1 MKNMPTYKKWFNGLP
16 VEPTVEVETSTVVE
30 GQIFAFGSASHNQAP
45 PTNGENY
52 DFTETINIPWRE
64 DEQGNPKPILTNL
77 RVSYRVE
84 DWGDVYLDDELL
96 IDLTSREEG
105 VTGQWGGHTA
115 WKKSKS
121 ATIASGE
128 HTLEFSYQN
137 ITMSDPNMNQI
148 ICEYSYKAVVLE
160 SGGKK
165 DPRKC
170 PCSGNTCS
178 PEGGQNPPGSQ
189 GIINNTLD
197 SSSAGTD
204 VVYKVT
210 DDSMVWSCNMGVLRG
225 LGTKLSGR
233 VQLYTDKFDASLAS
247 PAALYYNHPMLA
259 KLIIPEVGVVPGAKL
274 EIHMGDRVIALRYY
288 LDGSIAPI
296 GVDSAGN
303 GRASLTLDASG
314 AVVSV
319 KWQDNSGAAWVFNG
333 SSGELVSYTG
343 PEMVVVDDVSDYLV
357 VKKSTDE
364 THIRQIWSLW
374 DGLMNIEEITT
385 TGYKIRLYT
394 PSKVTGIG
402 EDGYYTV
409 TGINDAFKTFAVTY
423 AESGLTI
430 VETTPGREDYSCTW
444 SKGEDGAWSIAI
456 GSEASEMIT
465 SSRVRT
471 VIEPAETAGFE
482 VWQMV
487 TTVSKGN
494 VPASC
499 VCEVYQNSP
508 MGNLLLTRVEGYGSV
523 AAQTT
528 TFEYDGVGNLIAQIS
543 PNGHKV
549 EYCYDL
555 YGRVIKRSEP
565 WRAGNY
571 KLITDYSYA
580 NTSDSRYSSE
590 ISAITQWLRQDGA
603 TSMTKLSTETHT
615 YSVSNGIKREEIRT
629 TAAGSSH
636 THLEVTE
643 TWTNDAANS
652 LDKGRI
658 RMTQG
663 NNGVQTWYT
672 YESTTSYGAIYT
684 ITTETRVN
692 EEAVAGQSRRTVK
705 FINAA
710 GNTVREEEYI
720 LLTSGTWEKIN
731 GTTHSYNTQNQ
742 LTGSMRDNGRSF
754 SQELSCTGAML
765 WQVDEDGVRTDYT
778 YDSARQLTE
787 ISRSAVYDGEV
798 CVTPETITEFVRD
811 AAGRVTST
819 ITRIG
824 SMTTTSY
831 TVYDLAGRKV
841 SETDLLNRETTT
853 EYSTDG
859 LTTTTTT
866 PSGATLIT
874 TLNTDGSVA
883 HVYGTGQREL
893 YYVYDISGS
902 NVRET
907 VKLADNQT
915 TLSQSI
921 SNGFGESVVEV
932 TASTSGFIYT
942 RNEYNTKG
950 QLTKSYQDTG
960 WNTTPTAA
968 TLFEYDTM
976 GNITKKTLALDET
989 PTSTN
994 SPIEEYSYGAE
1005 SLEDGVYATVI
1016 MTRYNAAGDALTSEQ
1031 KQMIS
1036 ALSTTI
1042 ESKSVSINERNLT
1055 SAQWTAYNGDAKKVT
1070 YSSIPTSTI
1079 TAETVTVDGFVVS
1092 RKDNAGITSTAA
1104 RSYATSGMT
1113 ISHTDGRGN
1122 TTTTVTDIAGRAIRV
1137 TDAAGNSSGTTYCTC
1152 CDRPAIVTDAL
1163 NNTSCYRYDE
1173 RGRKIAEWGTGI
1185 QPVCYAYDSADRLV
1199 SLTTFRVADET
1210 ISSDPTGRT
1219 DGDTTTWGYHDASGM
1234 ETSKTY
1240 ADGKGVTKTYDA
1252 YNRLLTET
1260 DGRGVVKTHSYE
1272 QARGLLLGTTYSDGT
1287 AALAYS
1293 YNHLGMLTQVTDEA
1307 GTRTIGYNA
1316 YNEQETDSL
1325 LAGGKTHLVMEL
1337 RDDYGRSSGYTYALN
1352 GSVQQTVSTGYGSDG
1367 RIASAGFVHGGAQKL
1382 FTYSYLPGTNLLQT
1396 LVKPNNMTLT
1406 QSYEEKRD
1414 LLIDQLYKRSNTSVA
1429 SRAYTYDTLG
1439 RPVTR
1444 STSKDGSTVNDSFGY
1459 NSRSELNAA
1468 TVNNKIYVYDYD
1480 NIGNRETAQEAAG
1493 SVTSYESNNLNQ
1505 YTAIGDFEP
1514 TYDDAGNQTTVKT
1527 NTGIWTVVYNAENRP
1542 TSFTNADSGTIV
1554 ECLYDY
1560 MGRRATKKVT
1570 VNGSVTLHQRFLY
1583 RGHLQIACCD
1593 LTRSNHPCLWLITWD
1608 PSQPIATRPLA
1619 IQKDGTWYTYGWDLT
1634 KNICEVYGQ
1643 HGYIRTN
1650 YSYSPYGEVTISGD
1664 VTQPI
1669 QWSSEYSD
1677 SEIDLVYYNYRHYIP
1692 VAGKWLSRDLI
1703 KESTSI
1709 NVYKFAQN
1717 TLSFDILGLM
1727 APGALGAQVAA
1738 NYGNNYGQG
1747 NVTIGLPRE
1756 QKKEPNTKCKVHV
1769 CCKPAGFVFRRG
1781 HCVIRFTYTSGAV
1794 RGCRG
1799 GPTRNDDSGGSSVSW
1814 GSSHS
1819 GAGSSDSS
1827 ANVGTG
1833 SNSQNSFC
1841 KGCCGYWG
1849 NVVAGCDKEIKPPYD
1864 ALTSGINSDLE
1875 NAHSHPSRCTLIAT
1889 YTDVECQAKQ
1899 NCVNSYMRVITNKCY
1914 IYKPLG
1920 NNSNTSWRNAF
1931 KSCFKDLPVHDPA
1944 LSQPGNDTFNETER
1958 CHK

>member
-1 MKNMPTYKKWFNGLP
+1 M
-16 VEPTVEVETSTVVE
+16 
-30 GQIFAFGSASHNQAP
+30 
-45 PTNGENY
+45 
-52 DFTETINIPWRE
+52 
-64 DEQGNPKPILTNL
+64 
-77 RVSYRVE
+77 
-84 DWGDVYLDDELL
+84 L

-866 PSGATLIT
+866 PSGSTLIT
-874 TLNTDGSVA
+874 TRNTDGSVA

-893 YYVYDISGS
+893 YYVYDINGS
-902 NVRET
+902 NIRET
-907 VKLADNQT
+907 VKLADNRT

-921 SNGFGESVVEV
+921 SNGFGESLVEA
-932 TASTSGFIYT
+932 TASTTGFIYT
-942 RNEYNTKG
+942 RNEYNAKG
-950 QLTKSYQDTG
+950 QMTKSYQDTG
-960 WNTTPTAA
+960 WNTPQTAA
-968 TLFEYDTM
+968 TLFEYDNL
-976 GNITKKTLALDET
+976 GNITKKTLALAEA

-994 SPIEEYSYGAE
+994 SPIEEYAYGAE
-1005 SLEDGVYATVI
+1005 AMEDGIYSTVI
-1016 MTRYNAAGDALTSEQ
+1016 RTRYNAAGDALTSVQ

-1036 ALSTTI
+1036 ALSSTI

-1055 SAQWTAYNGDAKKVT
+1055 SAQWTAYNGDAKRVT

-1104 RSYATSGMT
+1104 RTYATSGMT
-1113 ISHTDGRGN
+1113 VTHTDGRGN
-1122 TTTTVTDIAGRAIRV
+1122 ASTTVTDIAGRAILV
-1137 TDAAGNSSGTTYCTC
+1137 TDAAGSSTGTTYCTC
-1152 CDRPAIVTDAL
+1152 CDQPATVTDAQ

-1173 RGRKIAEWGTGI
+1173 RGRKIAEWGSGI

-1219 DGDTTTWGYHDASGM
+1219 DGDTTTWNYHDASGM

-1252 YNRLLTET
+1252 YNRLLNET

-1287 AALAYS
+1287 TARTYT
-1293 YNHLGMLTQVTDEA
+1293 YNHLGQLTQIVDDA

-1352 GSVQQTVSTGYGSDG
+1352 ASVQQTVSTGYGSDG

-1396 LVKPNNMTLT
+1396 LVKPNNLTLT
-1406 QSYEEKRD
+1406 QSYEENRD
-1414 LLIDQLYKRSNTSVA
+1414 LLIGQLYKRSNTSVA
-1429 SRAYTYDTLG
+1429 SRSYTYDTLG

-1444 STSKDGSTVNDSFGY
+1444 STAKNGATVNDSFGY
-1459 NSRSELNAA
+1459 NSRSELNTA
-1468 TVNNKIYVYDYD
+1468 TVNNEAYAYDYD
-1480 NIGNRETAQEAAG
+1480 NIGNRETAQEAAE
-1493 SVTSYESNNLNQ
+1493 SATSYESNQLNQ

-1514 TYDDAGNQTTVKT
+1514 SYDDAGNQTKVKT
-1527 NTGIWTVVYNAENRP
+1527 STGIWTVVYNAENRP
-1542 TSFTNADSGTIV
+1542 TSFTNTETNTVI
-1554 ECLYDY
+1554 ECAYDY

-1570 VNGSVTLHQRFLY
+1570 VNGGVTLHQRFLY
-1583 RGHLQIACCD
+1583 RGYLQIACCD

-1608 PSQPIATRPLA
+1608 PSQPVATRPLA

-1643 HGYIRTN
+1643 HGYVRTN
-1650 YSYSPYGEVTISGD
+1650 YSYSPFSEVMSNGD

-1669 QWSSEYSD
+1669 QWSAEFYD
-1677 SEIDLVYYNYRHYIP
+1677 SELGFVYYNYRYYSVSCGRWIQRDLLSETDFANIYDFCGNASINTTDYLGLRFFKCP
-1692 VAGKWLSRDLI
+1692 EESFASIEEAGKAAIATWNQVSIQENLEHGGYICECRAWLWTCDAVYYYTHTRGSADELDLAGT
-1703 KESTSI
+1703 ECPWYDRTVADWHTHGAYDPAYDNEEFSDTDI
-1709 NVYKFAQN
+1709 NSNNAGGFPGY
-1717 TLSFDILGLM
+1717 LGT
-1727 APGALGAQVAA
+1727 P
-1738 NYGNNYGQG
+1738 
-1747 NVTIGLPRE
+1747 
-1756 QKKEPNTKCKVHV
+1756 
-1769 CCKPAGFVFRRG
+1769 
-1781 HCVIRFTYTSGAV
+1781 SGAV
-1794 RGCRG
+1794 RRYTPGEG
-1799 GPTRNDDSGGSSVSW
+1799 V
-1814 GSSHS
+1814 
-1819 GAGSSDSS
+1819 
-1827 ANVGTG
+1827 
-1833 SNSQNSFC
+1833 QN
-1841 KGCCGYWG
+1841 
-1849 NVVAGCDKEIKPPYD
+1849 
-1864 ALTSGINSDLE
+1864 L
-1875 NAHSHPSRCTLIAT
+1875 
-1889 YTDVECQAKQ
+1889 
-1899 NCVNSYMRVITNKCY
+1899 
-1914 IYKPLG
+1914 
-1920 NNSNTSWRNAF
+1920 
-1931 KSCFKDLPVHDPA
+1931 
-1944 LSQPGNDTFNETER
+1944 
-1958 CHK
+1958 